1 MSEVQDQ
8 GGSLLGRTVSHYRIE
23 AKIGEGGMGEVYSA
37 EDTQLGRRVALKV
50 LPEEMAEK
58 PSRLQRFRREAKAV
72 AALNHPN
79 IVTLY
84 SVEEVD
90 GRTFLTMELVQG
102 EPLTAL
108 IRPGGQPLAQ
118 VLEVGFQL
126 ADALI
131 AAHDRGITHRD
142 LKPANVMLGA
152 DGRLK
157 ILDFGLAKLHEESS
171 SGEES
176 ATRAYTENLTQEGSM
191 LGTMPYMSPEQ
202 VQGLPVDHRTDIFSL
217 GVMLYELAAG
227 ERPFRGESPAQLIS
241 SILRDVPDE
250 VGERR
255 SDLPNHLSRV
265 VRRCLEKDPARRF
278 QTVRDLKI
286 ELEELQREGGVPQEK
301 GPPSV
306 AVLPFLNMSP
316 DPEQDYFCEGIAEDI
331 INGLGRL
338 DSLRVASRTSSF
350 QFKGT
355 AADVREI
362 GRRLDVSAILEG
374 SVRKS
379 GNRLRITTQLVNVE
393 DGYRLWSERYDRQLE
408 DVFTIQDEISESIV
422 KALEVTLSPKERRAM
437 RNVATQ
443 NVEAYEYYLRGRKF
457 FYQMNEKSFHYARQ
471 MYAKAIQLDPAF
483 ALAYAG
489 IADCC
494 SFLFMY
500 AESSEANRREAD
512 FNSQRA
518 LDLDPDLAEAHASRG
533 LALTIA
539 KSYDEAERAFEEA
552 IRRNAKLFEA
562 YYFYARNCHAQGR
575 FEMAVELFEK
585 ASELRPEDYQAPR
598 LMTQALISM
607 GASRER
613 VEAAARNTLEIVE
626 SRIELNPDDAR
637 AYYFGATSLIE
648 LGQRERGL
656 EWGRKALDIDPGD
669 PLIAYNVAC
678 VFSTAGEH
686 EEAVELLEKAVD
698 NGFGYKEWIEHDSDF
713 EPLRGHPRYQALLDR
728 M

>member
-1 MSEVQDQ
+1 LLIGE
-8 GGSLLGRTVSHYRIE
+8 SLSHYRID
-23 AKIGEGGMGEVYSA
+23 AKLGEGGMGEVYAA
-37 EDTQLGRRVALKV
+37 EDINLGRRVALKV
-50 LPEEMAEK
+50 LPEQMEEK
-58 PSRLQRFRREAKAV
+58 SDRISRFRREAKAV

-84 SVEEVD
+84 SVEEAD

-102 EPLTAL
+102 EPLTNL
-108 IRPGGQPLAQ
+108 VRPGGLPLERF
-118 VLEVGFQL
+118 LEIAFQL

-131 AAHDRGITHRD
+131 AAHERGITHRD
-142 LKPANVMLGA
+142 LKPANVMMGA

-157 ILDFGLAKLHEESS
+157 VLDFGLAKLHEESTA
-171 SGEES
+171 GEGANQET
-176 ATRAYTENLTQEGSM
+176 AAYTQGLTAEGSM

-202 VQGLPVDHRTDIFSL
+202 VQGIAIDHRTDVFSL
-217 GVMLYELAAG
+217 GVMFYELVTG
-227 ERPFRGESPAQLIS
+227 SRPFRGEGSAQLVS
-241 SILRDVPDE
+241 SILRDAPADVCE
-250 VGERR
+250 GR
-255 SDLPNHLSRV
+255 SDLPSHLSRV
-265 VRRCLEKDPARRF
+265 IRRCLEKAPERRF
-278 QTVRDLKI
+278 QSVRDLRI
-286 ELEELQREGGVPQEK
+286 ELEDLEREDSGAEPK

-338 DSLRVASRTSSF
+338 ESLRVASRTSSF
-350 QFKGT
+350 QYK
-355 AADVREI
+355 AQSADVREI
-362 GRRLDVSAILEG
+362 GRKLDVSAILEG

-379 GNRLRITTQLVNVE
+379 GNRLRITAQLVNVE

-408 DVFTIQDEISESIV
+408 DVFAIQDEISESIV

-471 MYAKAIQLDPAF
+471 MYAKAIQLDPTF
-483 ALAYAG
+483 ALAYTG

-518 LDLDPDLAEAHASRG
+518 LELDPDLADAHASRG

-539 KSYDEAERAFEEA
+539 KDYKGAEAEFEDA
-552 IRRNAKLFEA
+552 IRRNGKLFEA
-562 YYFYARNCHAQGR
+562 YYFYARNCQAQGR
-575 FEMAVELFEK
+575 FDKAVELFSK

-598 LMTQALISM
+598 LMTQALVSM
-607 GASRER
+607 KASREEI
-613 VEAAARNTLEIVE
+613 EAAARKTLQIIEG
-626 SRIELNPDDAR
+626 RIELNPDDAR
-637 AYYFGATSLIE
+637 AFYCGACSLIE

-656 EWGRKALDIDPGD
+656 EWGRRALSIDPGD

-678 VFSTAGEH
+678 VFSVAGEH
-686 EEAVELLEKAVD
+686 EEAMDLLEKAVD

-713 EPLRGHPRYQALLDR
+713 APLRAHPRYQALLDR

>member
-1 MSEVQDQ
+1 MIGET
-8 GGSLLGRTVSHYRIE
+8 LSHYRID
-23 AKIGEGGMGEVYSA
+23 AKLGEGGMGEVYAA
-37 EDTQLGRRVALKV
+37 EDIQLGRRVALKI
-50 LPEEMAEK
+50 LPAQMEDK
-58 PSRLQRFRREAKAV
+58 PERLQRFRREAKAV
-72 AALNHPN
+72 ASLNHPN

-84 SVEEVD
+84 SVEEVE

-102 EPLTAL
+102 EPLTHL
-108 IRPGGQPLAQ
+108 VRPGGMPLPRF
-118 VLEVGFQL
+118 LEIAFQL

-142 LKPANVMLGA
+142 LKPANAMVGA

-157 ILDFGLAKLHEESS
+157 VLDFGLAKLHEDSS
-171 SGEES
+171 AGDQQ
-176 ATRAYTENLTQEGSM
+176 ATAAYTQNLTEAGSL

-202 VQGLPVDHRTDIFSL
+202 VQGQPVDHRTDIFAL
-217 GVMLYELAAG
+217 GIMFYELVTG
-227 ERPFRGESPAQLIS
+227 ERPFRGDSSAQLIS
-241 SILRDVPDE
+241 SILRDAPGE
-250 VGERR
+250 VGEGR
-255 SDLPNHLSRV
+255 SDLPGHLSRV
-265 VRRCLEKDPARRF
+265 IRRCLEKAPERRF
-278 QTVRDLKI
+278 QSVRDLRL
-286 ELEELQREGGVPQEK
+286 ELEEIEREAGRGDVEEK
-301 GPPSV
+301 RPPSV

-338 DSLRVASRTSSF
+338 ESLRVASRTSSF
-350 QFKGT
+350 QYKG
-355 AADVREI
+355 ASSDVREI
-362 GRRLDVSAILEG
+362 GRRLDVSSILEG

-379 GNRLRITTQLVNVE
+379 GNRLRITAQLVNVE

-422 KALEVTLSPKERRAM
+422 KALELTLSPKERRAM

-483 ALAYAG
+483 ALSYAG

-518 LDLDPDLAEAHASRG
+518 LELDPDLAEAHASRG

-539 KSYDEAERAFEEA
+539 KDYEGAEAEFEDA
-552 IRRNAKLFEA
+552 IRRNAKLYEA
-562 YYFYARNCHAQGR
+562 YYFYGRNCQAQGR
-575 FEMAVELFEK
+575 FEKAIELFEK

-598 LMTQALISM
+598 LMTQALVSM
-607 GASRER
+607 GAPRAR
-613 VEAAARNTLEIVE
+613 VEAAARKTLQIVE
-626 SRIELNPDDAR
+626 GRIELNPDDAR
-637 AYYFGATSLIE
+637 AFYFGATSLVE

-656 EWGRKALDIDPGD
+656 EWGRRALAIDPSD

-678 VFSTAGEH
+678 VFSLAGESDD
-686 EEAVELLEKAVD
+686 AMELLEKAVD

-713 EPLRGHPRYQALLDR
+713 EPLRADPRYAALLAR

>member
-1 MSEVQDQ
+1 MIGET
-8 GGSLLGRTVSHYRIE
+8 LSHYRID
-23 AKIGEGGMGEVYSA
+23 AKLGEGGMGEVYAA
-37 EDTQLGRRVALKV
+37 EDIQLGRRVALKV
-50 LPEEMAEK
+50 LPEQMEDK
-58 PSRLQRFRREAKAV
+58 PERLQRFRREAKAV

-102 EPLTAL
+102 EPLTHVV
-108 IRPGGQPLAQ
+108 RPGGLPLARF
-118 VLEVGFQL
+118 LEIALQL

-142 LKPANVMLGA
+142 LKPANVMMGA

-157 ILDFGLAKLHEESS
+157 VLDFGLAKLHEDSS
-171 SGEES
+171 VGDQQ
-176 ATRAYTENLTQEGSM
+176 ATAAYTQNLTAEGSM

-202 VQGLPVDHRTDIFSL
+202 VQGLAVDHRTDIFSL
-217 GVMLYELAAG
+217 GVMFYELVTG
-227 ERPFRGESPAQLIS
+227 ERPFRGEGSAQLVS
-241 SILRDVPDE
+241 SILRDVPGD
-250 VGERR
+250 VGEGR

-265 VRRCLEKDPARRF
+265 IRRCLEKVPERRF
-278 QTVRDLKI
+278 QSVRDLRL
-286 ELEELQREGGVPQEK
+286 ELEELEREGTRAEEK
-301 GPPSV
+301 SPPSV

-338 DSLRVASRTSSF
+338 ESLRVASRTSSF
-350 QFKGT
+350 QYKGT
-355 AADVREI
+355 SSDVREI
-362 GRRLDVSAILEG
+362 GRRLDVSSILEG

-379 GNRLRITTQLVNVE
+379 GNRLRITAQLVNVE

-512 FNSQRA
+512 FNSRRA
-518 LDLDPDLAEAHASRG
+518 LELDPDLAEAHASRG

-539 KSYDEAERAFEEA
+539 KDYAGAEAEFEEA
-552 IRRNAKLFEA
+552 IRRNVKLYEA
-562 YYFYARNCHAQGR
+562 YYFYGRNCQAQGR
-575 FEMAVELFEK
+575 FDKAIELFDK

-598 LMTQALISM
+598 LMTQALVSM
-607 GASRER
+607 GAPRAQIET
-613 VEAAARNTLEIVE
+613 AARKTLQIVE
-626 SRIELNPDDAR
+626 GRIELNPDDAR
-637 AYYFGATSLIE
+637 AFYFGATSLVE

-656 EWGRKALDIDPGD
+656 EWAKRALAIDPGD

-678 VFSTAGEH
+678 VFSLAGEH
-686 EEAVELLEKAVD
+686 DEAMGLLEKAVD

-713 EPLRGHPRYQALLDR
+713 EPLRAHPRYEALLER